1 MSANRIDRAGQAAL
15 CAERACR
22 RLWVALEAEVLS
34 VWTDARRH
42 GKDEI
47 SPGSSPT
54 HRRTYILSDGSFLRV
69 GFGAPGGSSHIWVER
84 YRLGSSRRPEWLGS
98 GGGYTMAEAAESLV
112 KT

>member
-54 HRRTYILSDGSFLRV
+54 HRRT
-69 GFGAPGGSSHIWVER
+69 
-84 YRLGSSRRPEWLGS
+84 
-98 GGGYTMAEAAESLV
+98 AAERERSEAMARVIGTDDEVAVGLPSCQFCGSRDEV
-112 KT
+112 SVGPFMRICAG